1 MPIASQQ
8 QPIRYFNIHLETLR
22 SLKGL
27 EDSVKS
33 RLSARSGLYSCLLY
47 NFASKC
53 GIAITTI
60 ADLVTF
66 KFIKTT
72 FSLL

>member
-27 EDSVKS
+27 EDNVQS
-33 RLSARSGLYSCLLY
+33 RLNARSGSYSCLLY

-53 GIAITTI
+53 EIAISTI
-60 ADLVTF
+60 ADSVTF
-66 KFIKTT
+66 KLFKTT